1 VAVPPTVRALRG
13 ATTVDADVPEQIVGR
28 VVELVAAMLE
38 RNGLTEEE
46 LISILFT
53 ATKDIAS
60 MFPATA
66 ARDLGLADVPLIGAQ
81 ELDVIG
87 ALPRCVRVMAH
98 VNTERSRQEI
108 QHVYLHGARVLREDL
123 SE

>member
-1 VAVPPTVRALRG
+1 VRALRG
-13 ATTVDADVPEQIVGR
+13 ATTIDEDVPEQIVGR
-28 VVELVAAMLE
+28 VRELVAAMLE
-38 RNGLTEEE
+38 SNGITEEE

-53 ATKDIAS
+53 ATKDISS

-81 ELDVIG
+81 ERDVVG

-98 VNTERSRQEI
+98 VTTDRSRREI
-108 QHVYLHGARVLREDL
+108 NHVYLHGARVLREDL
-123 SE
+123 QK

>member
-1 VAVPPTVRALRG
+1 VLPTVRALRG

-28 VVELVAAMLE
+28 VSELVSAMLE
-38 RNGLTEEE
+38 RNGLTQDE

-53 ATKDIAS
+53 ATKDISS

-66 ARDLGLADVPLIGAQ
+66 ARDLGLEDVPLLGAQ
-81 ELDVIG
+81 ELDVVG
-87 ALPRCVRVMAH
+87 SLPRCVRVMAH
-98 VNTERSRQEI
+98 VTTERPRKEI

-123 SE
+123 SG

>member
-1 VAVPPTVRALRG
+1 VPPSVRALRG
-13 ATTVDADVPEQIVGR
+13 ATTIDEDVPEQIVRR
-28 VVELVAAMLE
+28 VRELVAAMLE
-38 RNGLTEEE
+38 SNGISEEE

-53 ATKDIAS
+53 ATKDISS

-81 ELDVIG
+81 ELDVVG

-98 VNTERSRQEI
+98 VTTERSRREI
-108 QHVYLHGARVLREDL
+108 NHVYLHGATVLREDL
-123 SE
+123 KK